1 MTAGFASIAG
11 GVMAASRQT
20 FSSLCK
26 YGGFL
31 KWGLPKIIN
40 FSIGFSII
48 NHPFRGTAILRN
60 FHMHTESTIWGCVWK
75 RDILQ
80 LEFPLVRYGPMMSD
94 QVKKSEAIWAT
105 PSQPSNCCSIC
116 HGGGRPTAD
125 CRCSKRGAQCRRLA
139 TGIRALGAWTSGE
152 QPAVSWSLAMQDD
165 PGSLQIINGAM
176 ASLTPLCL

>member
-94 QVKKSEAIWAT
+94 QVKFRSHLGNPIPALELLQHLPWRWKTNSWLPMLKTRSAVQEAGDGHPGPWGLDFWGAT
-105 PSQPSNCCSIC
+105 CCF
-116 HGGGRPTAD
+116 
-125 CRCSKRGAQCRRLA
+125 LE
-139 TGIRALGAWTSGE
+139 SGN
-152 QPAVSWSLAMQDD
+152 AGWSWKFANHQRSY
-165 PGSLQIINGAM
+165 G
-176 ASLTPLCL
+176 